1 MPIDWGKVQED
12 AGSKFK
18 NYALPGKYK
27 VKCADIEIHEVG
39 SNGSIAQDFMFEEDE
54 DKQYPKATHWLSF
67 KNDSWRQWHNLQL
80 MQVLGSTEDT
90 AKKAIEK
97 IEALG
102 DKDKIAKGYETAYKS
117 LLKKKPEVEIEVYPD
132 GKYSRAEFTDGRV
145 AMPHDDNR
153 SQVSA
158 DITPEDIND
167 ETDLSLEDLP
177 F

>member
-1 MPIDWGKVQED
+1 
-12 AGSKFK
+12 
-18 NYALPGKYK
+18 
-27 VKCADIEIHEVG
+27 
-39 SNGSIAQDFMFEEDE
+39 
-54 DKQYPKATHWLSF
+54 
-67 KNDSWRQWHNLQL
+67 

-117 LLKKKPEVEIEVYPD
+117 LLKKNPEIEIEVYLD

-145 AMPHDDNR
+145 AMPHDDNS
-153 SQVSA
+153 SQVAA

>member
-1 MPIDWGKVQED
+1 M
-12 AGSKFK
+12 AMT
-18 NYALPGKYK
+18 
-27 VKCADIEIHEVG
+27 VKSSEEMKKPKIKADIRKH
-39 SNGSIAQDFMFEEDE
+39 
-54 DKQYPKATHWLSF
+54 
-67 KNDSWRQWHNLQL
+67 LQL

>member
-18 NYALPGKYK
+18 SYASAGKYK
-27 VKCADIEIHEVG
+27 VKCVDVDIHEVG
-39 SNGSIAQDFMFEEDE
+39 TNGSIAQDFLFEEDD

-102 DKDKIAKGYETAYKS
+102 GKDKIVKGYETAYKS
-117 LLKKKPEVEIEVYPD
+117 LLKKKPEVEIDVFPD

-153 SQVSA
+153 SASTDDV
-158 DITPEDIND
+158 TPEDIND
-167 ETDLSLEDLP
+167 EVDLSLEDLP